1 MYDPGTGSV
10 MYQKESKTSYYRG
23 AYAMVFTMA
32 QLTVA
37 KITNVYQQ
45 KGQGKCGVFTTHSYY
60 LSLCTLNMTLKSHV
74 NEPQR
79 TN

>member
-1 MYDPGTGSV
+1 
-10 MYQKESKTSYYRG
+10 
-23 AYAMVFTMA
+23 MVFTMA

-45 KGQGKCGVFTTHSYY
+45 NGQGKCGVFTTHSYY

-79 TN
+79 TH